1 MTEAAAQLGIGQ
13 QVGGRYAIRALLGAG
28 AMGAVYE
35 VVGPDGA
42 HYAMKA
48 PQHWIRTIVIVVGFS
63 MSAYFFYR
71 AYR

>member
-1 MTEAAAQLGIGQ
+1 
-13 QVGGRYAIRALLGAG
+13 
-28 AMGAVYE
+28 
-35 VVGPDGA
+35 
-42 HYAMKA
+42 MKA